1 MSNNLERFV
10 FFDSES
16 TSSESSVLSNS
27 NKGEE
32 MTVQVSGIGS
42 NTVNILFKGM
52 ADYKSEEFV
61 ELAAISLSDFKIKST
76 ITEDGI
82 YSIPVNGIGQIK
94 AVCSGGVGTV
104 KVYGM
109 LIEG

>member
-1 MSNNLERFV
+1 MSNNLEKFV

-16 TSSESSVLSNS
+16 TSSESSILSNP
-27 NKGEE
+27 NRGEE

-42 NTVNILFKGM
+42 STISITFKGM

-61 ELAAISLSDFKIKST
+61 NLAAISLSDFKVKSA

-82 YSIPVNGIGQIK
+82 YSVPINGIGQIK
-94 AVCSGGVGTV
+94 AVCTGGVGAV